1 MGDIDIATEN
11 LRNAILR
18 QRSIDGRIQLSM
30 NSSEEVS
37 ESERL
42 WAEFRNRGSSQYR
55 LAREIQNKN

>member
-1 MGDIDIATEN
+1 MSDIDIATEN

-18 QRSIDGRIQLSM
+18 QCVLDGRIQRGM

-42 WAEFRNRGSSQYR
+42 WAEFARRNSKQYR